1 MELTPEEIRARRLRK
16 LETGT
21 PGGNRSL
28 AAATA
33 TATDGQQDSPVGGEA
48 AAVATSAEGGKTD
61 GLFDRVIGSFV
72 DCSSLRCCGSV
83 NIEQVKTSTQSVSA
97 SRYEVEMHH
106 KAKSIM
112 HMYSLRACV

>member
-61 GLFDRVIGSFV
+61 CCLGLGSFV

-97 SRYEVEMHH
+97 SRYGVEMHH

-112 HMYSLRACV
+112 HMYSLRACVV